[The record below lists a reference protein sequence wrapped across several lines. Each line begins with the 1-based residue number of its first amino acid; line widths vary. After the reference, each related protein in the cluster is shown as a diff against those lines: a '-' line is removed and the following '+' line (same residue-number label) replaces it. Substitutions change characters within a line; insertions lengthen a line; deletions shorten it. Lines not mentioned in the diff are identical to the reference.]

1 MRPPSQVISFPLVM
15 ADRLLAYLPRC
26 YEATCWG
33 KLLLFLVAFYTLVP
47 LAANYTGWP
56 FSLLHQ
62 TAYEQAIHGPLPQ
75 LWPNRGAATYYLNG
89 NNLVAYDFMDFGPAH
104 APLAHVVLTPAE
116 RAVVA
121 ERGAGPFLREGHYL
135 TKAAQDSVLAVR
147 RGALTMYWV
156 CPLPP
161 PTSR

>member
-1 MRPPSQVISFPLVM
+1 MK
-15 ADRLLAYLPRC
+15 LP
-26 YEATCWG
+26 AWG

-62 TAYEQAIHGPLPQ
+62 TAYERAINGPLTQ
-75 LWPNRGAATYYLNG
+75 LWHNRGAVTYYLNG
-89 NNLVAYDFMDFGPAH
+89 NNLVAYDFTDFRPAH
-104 APLAHVVLTPAE
+104 APLAHAVLTPAE

-121 ERGAGPFLREGHYL
+121 ERGAGPFLRAGDYL

-147 RGALTMYWV
+147 RGTVTTYWV
-156 CPLPP
+156 CTPP
-161 PTSR
+161 PTPAR